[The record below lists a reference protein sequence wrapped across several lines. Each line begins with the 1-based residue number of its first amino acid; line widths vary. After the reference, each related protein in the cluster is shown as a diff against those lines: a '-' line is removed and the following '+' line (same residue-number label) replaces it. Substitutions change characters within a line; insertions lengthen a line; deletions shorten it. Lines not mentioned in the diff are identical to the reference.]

1 MRTRGWGQYRCKNNV
16 LNIFSFPGSA
26 TAAGGRLGRGRRPPG
41 PGGGGAAAA
50 AGGESGGEGV
60 DELPVERHVDEG
72 VQAAVEGE
80 QPEEPA
86 ERRH

>member
-1 MRTRGWGQYRCKNNV
+1 MYCS
-16 LNIFSFPGSA
+16 LPGSA
-26 TAAGGRLGRGRRPPG
+26 TAAGGRLRRGRRPPG